1 MSKINEKKIVQST
14 EYFEWTHECVSIDCC
29 PSASPE
35 MAYMPSVSLGVF
47 P

>member
-14 EYFEWTHECVSIDCC
+14 EYFEWTHEYVSVDCH

-35 MAYMPSVSLGVF
+35 MAYMRSVSQGVF